1 MLVVFG
7 ILIFVFGFV
16 LGGYVEISKTHKMI
30 KKYDERY
37 QENKKLLESLK
48 RASLIIVFCSLSI
61 LNGFSNINSDTYISE
76 QYNLSYSIENDT
88 LWVDEIG
95 IEGDG
100 YEIIEYSYKII
111 ENKKI
116 GYLTGKRVDP
126 FGDIDYINISFTI
139 EKNGKDIFRID
150 GKNII
155 VELKTNLRNENQ

>member
-37 QENKKLLESLK
+37 QENKKLLEGLK
-48 RASLIIVFCSLSI
+48 RASLIIVFCLLSI
-61 LNGFSNINSDTYISE
+61 SGFSNINSDTYINK
-76 QYNLSYSIENDT
+76 QYNLSYSIDNDT

-116 GYLTGKRVDP
+116 GYLTGKRTDP
-126 FGDIDYINISFTI
+126 FDDTNYINISFTI
-139 EKNGKDIFRID
+139 EKNGNGIFRID
-150 GKNII
+150 GENII
-155 VELKTNLRNENQ
+155 VERKNKSKK